1 MPGGRDRRDMEIG
14 GGWKVKEGV
23 SEMEKGNRRE
33 RERERERERGG
44 DSSLPCIVHMTSAID
59 ASGGEMFNNPFT
71 TDAG

>member
-1 MPGGRDRRDMEIG
+1 MPGGRDMEIR

-23 SEMEKGNRRE
+23 SEMEKGNR
-33 RERERERERGG
+33 RERERGG

>member
-1 MPGGRDRRDMEIG
+1 MKWR
-14 GGWKVKEGV
+14 
-23 SEMEKGNRRE
+23 KGTG
-33 RERERERERGG
+33 ERERERGG

>member
-1 MPGGRDRRDMEIG
+1 MPGRRDMEIG

-33 RERERERERGG
+33 RERERERG
-44 DSSLPCIVHMTSAID
+44 DSSLPCIAHMTSAVD
-59 ASGGEMFNNPFT
+59 ASGEMFNNQFT

>member
-23 SEMEKGNRRE
+23 SEMEKDNR
-33 RERERERERGG
+33 RERERGG